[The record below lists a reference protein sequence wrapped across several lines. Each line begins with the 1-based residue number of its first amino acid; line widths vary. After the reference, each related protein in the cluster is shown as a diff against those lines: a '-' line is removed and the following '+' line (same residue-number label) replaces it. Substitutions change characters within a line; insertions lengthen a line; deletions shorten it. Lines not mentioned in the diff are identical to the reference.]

1 MTKCTAKYQMANAVI
16 CYCSS
21 SSTISL
27 HQTVTDRQTVTLDRI
42 SNTITTTNMSHFGSK
57 VFRTTAQQ
65 LQYEKTLAG
74 RYQKGMKKHP
84 FLLFGFPFLLL
95 MGVGSVALSN
105 FTAVR
110 YEKRDRRVQELDD
123 EENLKIVKNKRK
135 VDVKEEYYRLQ
146 HMGEED
152 WEPKRVPRMKGE
164 SENVF

>member
-1 MTKCTAKYQMANAVI
+1 
-16 CYCSS
+16 
-21 SSTISL
+21 
-27 HQTVTDRQTVTLDRI
+27 
-42 SNTITTTNMSHFGSK
+42 
-57 VFRTTAQQ
+57 
-65 LQYEKTLAG
+65 
-74 RYQKGMKKHP
+74 
-84 FLLFGFPFLLL
+84 